1 MKKIAL
7 ASAIALASI
16 TAAHAAPTVYGKA
29 FVGVDY
35 INTDYEDAKKSDESA
50 TKLQSHVSRI
60 GFKGSESLTDTTNVV
75 YQLEYGIKVD
85 DSSTQFTSRNTFLGI
100 EHNTLGTVLAG
111 RHDTPYKL
119 SKGGVAQFDDYTETD
134 IAKVMYGE
142 NRENNII
149 AYKSPT
155 LVGMPLTFMGA
166 VKLSENDSEG
176 DKLLADTVYNA
187 DGTVKTAAKYTNE
200 ADQKDNGYSASLAY
214 DQNGVYLGAGFDSN
228 IGYADS
234 AWRLAGSVDMGKMNM
249 VNGLM
254 LGAMYQNTNVYDKS
268 DDEKSWLISGKY
280 KVGATPWA
288 VKAQYVN
295 TDNYKGGKDDQA
307 TEIALGSEY
316 TFNKATKA
324 HMYVAQINK
333 DMAAAN
339 KDEDKTIVG
348 AGLEYKF

>member
-16 TAAHAAPTVYGKA
+16 TAAHAAPTVYGKV
-29 FVGVDY
+29 FLGVDY
-35 INTDYEDAKKSDESA
+35 INTDYEDAKKDDTSD

-60 GFKGSESLTDTTNVV
+60 GFKGEDELTDTSKLI
-75 YQLEYGIKVD
+75 YQLEYGIKAD
-85 DSSTQFTSRNTFLGI
+85 DNSTQFTSRNTYLGVA
-100 EHNTLGTVLAG
+100 HNTLGTLLAG

-119 SKGGVAQFDDYTETD
+119 SKGSVAQFDDYAETD

-234 AWRLAGSVDMGKMNM
+234 AWRLTGSVDMGKMNM
-249 VNGLM
+249 VDGLM
-254 LGAMYQNTNVYDKS
+254 LGAMYQNTDVYNTPE
-268 DDEKSWLISGKY
+268 DEKSWLVSGKY
-280 KVGATPWA
+280 KIGATPWA

-348 AGLEYKF
+348 GGLEYKF